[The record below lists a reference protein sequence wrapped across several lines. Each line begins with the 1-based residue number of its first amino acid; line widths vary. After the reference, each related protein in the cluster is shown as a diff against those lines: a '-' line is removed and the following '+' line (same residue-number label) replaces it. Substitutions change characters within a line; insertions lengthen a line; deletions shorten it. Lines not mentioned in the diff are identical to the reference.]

1 MKLLVQGESKMDRQ
15 FIEEMRNKLLQMK
28 QELIQNLIQENEEVL
43 EIFASQKNPKDIA
56 ELASDDSDIN
66 ILNRIGT
73 HDKQKLELIES
84 ALTRIQNGKYGK
96 CLKTGKQISPER
108 LRAIPYAL
116 YCIEVQEEMDRR
128 GRKKHLQYSLP

>member
-1 MKLLVQGESKMDRQ
+1 MDRQ

-43 EIFASQKNPKDIA
+43 EIFASQKNPKDNA
-56 ELASDDSDIN
+56 ELASDDADID
-66 ILNRIGT
+66 ILYRIGI

-84 ALTRIQNGKYGK
+84 ALVRIENGKYGK
-96 CLKTGKQISPER
+96 CLQTGKPISKER

-116 YCIEVQEEMDRR
+116 YCIEVQEKMDRKR
-128 GRKKHLQYSLP
+128 RKKYLQYSLP